1 MKFLIPS
8 GKSGWKVC
16 ELRSLKIRSVI
27 IIIINFEFFTAPDFR
42 GRLQPLFNQFL
53 GRMPESSS
61 GIRHSSYTPSVP
73 LDVPEVVHSTT
84 TFRGGNSL
92 QEERER
98 EVEEEEVDRRGR
110 RRRRQPE
117 DLDQFRVRREAERE
131 EGGEIEI
138 DGEEEELDEEEDEDQ
153 SARLTM
159 GHYAREGCPHEAV
172 QCPVCEHSFCI
183 NIIEV
188 STHKNTTTQHNAT
201 QHNTTQHNTTRY
213 NTARHTTTLY
223 TSTTQHN
230 PPQYSAPHNN
240 TPQRTN
246 YNALQ
251 HHNTPTLPP
260 HACSRKHKYRNMPIS
275 VLNSLNGGDY
285 GDNNCGSNRRSGIAG
300 WKNRSG

>member
-188 STHKNTTTQHNAT
+188 STHNNTTPRTTPHHSTPQFNTTH
-201 QHNTTQHNTTRY
+201 HNTAH
-213 NTARHTTTLY
+213 H
-223 TSTTQHN
+223 STI
-230 PPQYSAPHNN
+230 QYN
-240 TPQRTN
+240 TPQRTS
-246 YNALQ
+246 YTLE
-251 HHNTPTLPP
+251 HHNTSSTTHPP
-260 HACSRKHKYRNMPIS
+260 
-275 VLNSLNGGDY
+275 
-285 GDNNCGSNRRSGIAG
+285 
-300 WKNRSG
+300 